1 MGINMLLTIGGIV
14 LLTTFVLYAN
24 GLMFD
29 NTKIASDNE
38 YVITAIS
45 LAQSVIDEAK
55 TKGFD
60 EATLLATVTSAND
73 LTPVILMGADGPSE
87 TFATP
92 DSIDS
97 NHPHSIAQYDD
108 VDDYHG
114 YVRIVNTP
122 RAEGFRVETAVE
134 YVSETNPD
142 SVSAVR
148 TFCKRMQV
156 TVTSPYMQHPVLLS
170 YAFTY

>member
-45 LAQSVIDEAK
+45 LAQSIIDEAK
-55 TKGFD
+55 TKAFD
-60 EATLLATVTSAND
+60 ELTLLAPVTSPGG
-73 LTPVILMGADGPSE
+73 LTPVHLLGPDGASE
-87 TFATP
+87 ALASSDTINNQHP
-92 DSIDS
+92 KSIS
-97 NHPHSIAQYDD
+97 HYDD
-108 VDDYHG
+108 VDDYNG
-114 YVRIVNTP
+114 YIRIVNTP
-122 RAEGFRVETAVE
+122 RAEGFRIQAAVN

-142 SVSAVR
+142 SVSALR
-148 TFCKRMQV
+148 TFCKRMLV
-156 TVTSPYMQHPVLLS
+156 TVTSPYFAQPVSLT